1 LGEKAVER
9 AGGRPEAGKKRFFG
23 RVWWL
28 FSEFGDWAFAE
39 LKIKPYD
46 FFRVCVS
53 CVYRMPARFLR
64 IGRDDVQWRISLSGF
79 QFLSYQAQDQKSLVV
94 SQVSQRPSWFL
105 TGICMSL

>member
-1 LGEKAVER
+1 
-9 AGGRPEAGKKRFFG
+9 
-23 RVWWL
+23 
-28 FSEFGDWAFAE
+28 
-39 LKIKPYD
+39 
-46 FFRVCVS
+46 
-53 CVYRMPARFLR
+53 MPARFLR